1 MYIRGNPQ
9 IKGNDMNQLQLVL
22 DALEEEAK
30 NFMSEY
36 EAYEPP
42 SHLSKAITIIK
53 QMMQAEPVAW
63 RSQLASG
70 SYTYCNTPEYFDNA
84 EPIYTSPVA
93 PQVGFNGLTESE
105 TDATMS
111 VIGLSAT
118 KAAQPTAMPFVPWSK
133 EAEMME
139 SWTHEQ
145 QPVKP
150 IAERVSDL
158 VERLGGIEYLESRSL
173 KPVQKPL
180 TYEQIQQLYIK
191 AYNGGD
197 HGRDFETAFVKE
209 IEAAHGITG
218 SRE

>member
-1 MYIRGNPQ
+1 MKKLTIDERILVEVLG
-9 IKGNDMNQLQLVL
+9 VL
-22 DALEEEAK
+22 DTTISLLESSKSMHFPRILAAY
-30 NFMSEY
+30 NDLRVSVRDSEY
-36 EAYEPP
+36 NADP
-42 SHLSKAITIIK
+42 SCTTVGLAEMILSDCGCSSNNTLLVSRVANRIDTHI
-53 QMMQAEPVAW
+53 QAEKQV
-63 RSQLASG
+63 
-70 SYTYCNTPEYFDNA
+70 PEH
-84 EPIYTSPVA
+84 
-93 PQVGFNGLTESE
+93 
-105 TDATMS
+105 
-111 VIGLSAT
+111 
-118 KAAQPTAMPFVPWSK
+118 QPPMPFVPWSK

-158 VERLGGIEYLESRSL
+158 VERLGGIEYLESRSS

-209 IEAAHGITG
+209 IETAHGITG
-218 SRE
+218 IRE